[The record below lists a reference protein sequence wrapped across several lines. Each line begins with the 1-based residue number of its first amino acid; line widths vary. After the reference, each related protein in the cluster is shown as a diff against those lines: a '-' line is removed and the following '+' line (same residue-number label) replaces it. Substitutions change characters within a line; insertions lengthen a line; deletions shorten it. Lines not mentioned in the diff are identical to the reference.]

1 MNPKL
6 EILRQKANNLTLD
19 PGVYIM
25 LDAEGTV
32 IYVGKAKHLKNR
44 VSSYFHGDHLPK
56 VSAMIDK
63 IDDFNIIIVKS
74 EFEALI
80 LENSL
85 IKKYQPHYNILLK
98 DDKGYPFIRINMND
112 AYPKMSIVGKCEKD
126 GAEYYG
132 PFGGRDITRQ
142 LISAINMALLLPD
155 CSRRFPEDIGKGRP
169 CLNFQMKCCE
179 GWCLRDKDREE
190 YKKRIEQARLILDG
204 KKDELISNLESKMLA
219 AAEEQRFE
227 YAAKLRD
234 RIRSIEALGNTQ
246 RVTVK
251 NSSRYFVRQE
261 TEDNEAV
268 IQKGKKT
275 LALLQSMLGMQSFP
289 HRIEAYDIS
298 NLGNTGIV
306 ASMTVFVDGKP
317 YKRDYR
323 KFRMKSVLEQ
333 DDYASMRETVTRRF
347 KRYLDGDEKFSSLP
361 DLIII
366 DGGQEHAL
374 IARQVLNELNI
385 STPVFGAVKDDRH
398 RTRALVSPDGGE
410 IGISGKQPVFVLIGR
425 IQEETHR
432 FAIEFQRS
440 LRYENYGSALD
451 GIEGIGPK
459 RKTELFRKF
468 KTVKAIKNAGIAE
481 LEEVLPTNV
490 AKEVYNHFNGEKQA

>member
-6 EILRQKANNLTLD
+6 EILRQKANNLSLD

-25 LDAEGTV
+25 MDADKTV

-112 AYPKMSIVGKCEKD
+112 AYPRMSIAGRCEND

-132 PFGGRDITRQ
+132 PFGGRDVTRQ
-142 LISAINMALLLPD
+142 LISAINTALLLPD
-155 CSRRFPEDIGKGRP
+155 CSRRLPEDIGKGRP
-169 CLNFQMKCCE
+169 CLNFQIKCCE
-179 GWCLRDKDREE
+179 GWCLSGRDKDE
-190 YKKRIEQARLILDG
+190 YRKRIEQARLILDG
-204 KKDELISNLESKMLA
+204 KKDELISNLESKMYA

-261 TEDNEAV
+261 TEDNEALLL
-268 IQKGKKT
+268 KGQKT
-275 LALLQSMLGMQSFP
+275 LALLQSMLGLQAFP
-289 HRIEAYDIS
+289 HRIEAYDVS

-306 ASMTVFVDGKP
+306 SSMTVFLDGKP
-317 YKRDYR
+317 HKRDYR
-323 KFRMKSVLEQ
+323 KFRMKSVPEQ
-333 DDYASMRETVTRRF
+333 DDYASMRETITRRF
-347 KRYLDGDEKFSSLP
+347 KRYLDGDERFSALP
-361 DLIII
+361 DLMII
-366 DGGQEHAL
+366 DGGCEHAQ
-374 IARQVLNELNI
+374 IARQVLNELDINV
-385 STPVFGAVKDDRH
+385 PVFGAVKDDRH
-398 RTRALVSPDGGE
+398 RTRALVSPEGEE

-432 FAIEFQRS
+432 FAIEYQRS
-440 LRYENYGSALD
+440 LRYENFGSDLD
-451 GIEGIGPK
+451 KIDGIGPK
-459 RKTELFRKF
+459 RKAELFKKF
-468 KTVKAIKNAGIAE
+468 KTVKAIKNAGLAE
-481 LEEVLPTNV
+481 LEEVLPKNT
-490 AKEVYNHFNGEKQA
+490 AKEVFEHFNGDKQQ